1 MPLARPHSLPR
12 TPAQNPKFK
21 FRSLNHFFHKD
32 FPSHG
37 TFKSLCIPLTE
48 LNTDSPLGSQGFLFS
63 FFFFQSFLTEYL
75 SLIAEVMKDST
86 LGHSRVSDSSRLAHK
101 NVLPPNPDYKSRMQ
115 REREYFFCLSH
126 TMRSLSCLPTLAFPI
141 GKDQRMIQT
150 SKCQTNQ
157 WFLRAYVLKEIQSLS
172 CISSFH
178 EISQHTKLRL
188 TSWRKPTSHLF
199 PFLSPTLAHGAQ
211 L

>member
-1 MPLARPHSLPR
+1 MPLVRPHSLSR
-12 TPAQNPKFK
+12 TPAQNAQFK

-37 TFKSLCIPLTE
+37 TFKSLCRPLTE
-48 LNTDSPLGSQGFLFS
+48 LNTDSPLGSHGFS
-63 FFFFQSFLTEYL
+63 SFFFQSFLTDYP
-75 SLIAEVMKDST
+75 SLISQVMRDST

-101 NVLPPNPDYKSRMQ
+101 NVLPSNPDYKSRMQ

-126 TMRSLSCLPTLAFPI
+126 AMTSLSCLPTLASPI
-141 GKDQRMIQT
+141 GKDQRMTQR

-178 EISQHTKLRL
+178 EVSQHTKLRL
-188 TSWRKPTSHLF
+188 ITWSKPTSHLF
-199 PFLSPTLAHGAQ
+199 RFLSPTLAHGVQ